1 MMKRDAGIRWT
12 TKKIVSLV
20 LLILSFLMLFLPWM
34 SISINAMGQKFTIPK
49 MLDYLSMYNG
59 YSATEFRAE
68 LYDEFVELS
77 EDMAW
82 EGVHMDPKQ
91 AMTTFELL
99 SDSKISPLDAAR
111 ICSFASNLLGETKNY
126 LARNSQD
133 LYGEER
139 ILASMITDAAGKV
152 AFAAVL
158 MWVLVIGGII
168 AFVLSVLFLIKD
180 KKYCVVPYLC
190 ISFLLLIFY
199 AVMTSKVNSGVK
211 QLISTFS
218 YGAASFFSEFGI
230 NYSSSM
236 DLSVFHLGIAG
247 ILSFIFATSALVL
260 TLVREDTI
268 SFVKIPTMDSP
279 KKWTCPSCGSN
290 MAATSL
296 FCTSCGTKRPEVMRC
311 TSCGRTLEKDVAFCP
326 HCGASTTGRVTPPP
340 RDDTKKCPS
349 CGHIIPVEATVCS
362 FCSYSFSGSSKLWG
376 TLAKPSDDDL
386 G

>member
-1 MMKRDAGIRWT
+1 MMKRDAETRWM

-20 LLILSFLMLFLPWM
+20 LLVLSFIMLLLPWM

-49 MLDYLSMYNG
+49 MLDYLSMYSG
-59 YSATEFRAE
+59 YSATEFKE
-68 LYDEFVELS
+68 KLYEEIEEIS

-91 AMTTFELL
+91 AMTTLELL
-99 SDSKISPLDAAR
+99 SDSEISPVDAAR
-111 ICSFASNLLGETKNY
+111 ICSFAGNLLGETKNY
-126 LARNSQD
+126 LIRNSQD
-133 LYGEER
+133 LYGEEK
-139 ILASMITDAAGKV
+139 ILASMVTDVAGKV

-168 AFVLSVLFLIKD
+168 AFVISVLFLIKD

-190 ISFLLLIFY
+190 ISFLLIIVF

-218 YGAASFFSEFGI
+218 YGAASFFGEFGI
-230 NYSSSM
+230 NYNPSA
-236 DLSVFHLGIAG
+236 DLSIFHLGIAG
-247 ILSFIFATSALVL
+247 ILNFIFAASALAL

-268 SFVKIPTMDSP
+268 SRVKIPTLGSSQ
-279 KKWTCPSCGSN
+279 KWTCPSCGSN
-290 MAATSL
+290 MPAASL
-296 FCTSCGTKRPEVMRC
+296 FCTRCGTKRPEVMRC
-311 TSCGRTLEKDVAFCP
+311 TSCGCTLEKGVAFCP
-326 HCGASTTGRVTPPP
+326 HCGTSTTGRVTPPP
-340 RDDTKKCPS
+340 RDNTKKCPS
-349 CGHIIPVEATVCS
+349 CGHVIPAESTVCF